1 MKKKPYNDNLV
12 MASIESLYNQ
22 ANHTTAADQ
31 TELKRQ
37 NSENLPIIGSLPVTL
52 SSDTADQDSTQ
63 FVDMVLTG
71 LLEAVPAEPTL
82 AAQIAKPDSDDDDE
96 QDDNPFLAIRQA
108 VISAGQMTAP
118 EPEEDRPSDEPASP
132 AKQAFAGQLAELI
145 DAEIERRLTERLNKD
160 KTPVPAQKRATKQKQ
175 ASKPKKQKKSAA
187 HSKKAKPENPAPK
200 KTTKARRRPKS

>member
-1 MKKKPYNDNLV
+1 

-22 ANHTTAADQ
+22 ANNTTAADQ

-52 SSDTADQDSTQ
+52 SSDTADQDNTQ
-63 FVDMVLTG
+63 FDDMVLTG
-71 LLEAVPAEPTL
+71 LLEAVPTEPTL
-82 AAQIAKPDSDDDDE
+82 PAQIAKPDSDDDDE

-118 EPEEDRPSDEPASP
+118 EPEDRLSDEPASP

-175 ASKPKKQKKSAA
+175 AKQASKPKKAKKSAA
-187 HSKKAKPENPAPK
+187 HSKKAKPDNPAPK